1 MADAVFK
8 RIIGMKLSSLLKR
21 SAGAGSSAHVAAR
34 PTIAPVLAHF
44 FFALFLFALCFF
56 AQTQMLPAQQSDN
69 FDEANVVPVTV
80 QDGRPNATKTTV
92 ETESTDIWKRSMETI
107 VSLRSYIMWAFVT
120 AFFSASIIAVW
131 FAIERLVVLR
141 KGRVIPRPFV
151 ERFLQHLNQRKLEG
165 QQALKLCEENG
176 SPIAIIFAHGVRK
189 WGKPSVEVEQAIIDG
204 GERQVSQLRKHLRV
218 LNGVATVTPLIGLLG
233 TVIGMI
239 ISFNDIATSNAM
251 GNPQQLAN
259 GIAMALFTT
268 AIGLTIAI
276 PTLITYTYLAG
287 RIDSLVMEM
296 DLLSQDVVNF
306 ISAEGLANPS
316 LAMTQPR
323 SRRSPKPHAAASK

>member
-1 MADAVFK
+1 
-8 RIIGMKLSSLLKR
+8 MKLFSLLKR
-21 SAGAGSSAHVAAR
+21 CAAIRSSARGTAR
-34 PTIAPVLAHF
+34 PIIA
-44 FFALFLFALCFF
+44 FALCIL
-56 AQTQMLPAQQSDN
+56 AHTQMLSAQQPGDTN
-69 FDEANVVPVTV
+69 EADPTPVPVTV
-80 QDGRPNATKTTV
+80 QGGQPSVVKATAETDGAG
-92 ETESTDIWKRSMETI
+92 SWKQSMEAI
-107 VSLRSYIMWAFVT
+107 VALRDYIMWTFVGAFL
-120 AFFSASIIAVW
+120 SASIIAVW

-151 ERFLQHLNQRKLEG
+151 NRFIQHLDQRKLEG
-165 QQALKLCEENG
+165 KQALKLCEENG
-176 SPIAIIFAHGVRK
+176 SPIAVVFAHGVRK

-218 LNGVATVTPLIGLLG
+218 LNGVATVSPLIGLLG

-239 ISFNDIATSNAM
+239 IAFNDIAKSNAM

-287 RIDSLVMEM
+287 RIDSLVVEM
-296 DLLSQDVVNF
+296 DLLSQDVVNL
-306 ISAEGLANPS
+306 ISAEGLASQPAAS
-316 LAMTQPR
+316 TQPR
-323 SRRSPKPHAAASK
+323 SRRSQKPQAAASK

>member
-1 MADAVFK
+1 
-8 RIIGMKLSSLLKR
+8 MKFFSLLTR
-21 SAGAGSSAHVAAR
+21 CAVIRSSARCTVRPIMAVA
-34 PTIAPVLAHF
+34 
-44 FFALFLFALCFF
+44 FALCIL
-56 AQTQMLPAQQSDN
+56 AHSQMLTAQQPPDTN
-69 FDEANVVPVTV
+69 EAGPVPVTV
-80 QDGRPNATKTTV
+80 QGGRPGANKAAT
-92 ETESTDIWKRSMETI
+92 EAESASSWKQSMEAI
-107 VSLRSYIMWAFVT
+107 VSLRDYIMWAFVG
-120 AFFSASIIAVW
+120 AFLSASIIAVW

-151 ERFLQHLNQRKLEG
+151 ERFIQHLDQRKLEG
-165 QQALKLCEENG
+165 KQALKLCEENG
-176 SPIAIIFAHGVRK
+176 SPIAVVFAHGVRK

-218 LNGVATVTPLIGLLG
+218 LNGVATVSPLIGLLG

-239 ISFNDIATSNAM
+239 ISFNDIAKSNAM

-287 RIDSLVMEM
+287 RIDSLVVEM
-296 DLLSQDVVNF
+296 DRLSQDVVNL
-306 ISAEGLANPS
+306 ISAEGLAN
-316 LAMTQPR
+316 QPRASAQSR
-323 SRRSPKPHAAASK
+323 SRRSQKPQATASK

>member
-1 MADAVFK
+1 
-8 RIIGMKLSSLLKR
+8 MKLSSLLRGSAGTR
-21 SAGAGSSAHVAAR
+21 SASRNASRPAVA
-34 PTIAPVLAHF
+34 L
-44 FFALFLFALCFF
+44 LLALCFL
-56 AQTQMLPAQQSDN
+56 AHTQMLSAQQPDN
-69 FDEANVVPVTV
+69 ADEAGVVPVTV
-80 QDGRPNATKTTV
+80 QSGRPTATA
-92 ETESTDIWKRSMETI
+92 ETDGADPWKRAMETI
-107 VSLRSYIMWAFVT
+107 VSMRSYIMWGFVSAFL
-120 AFFSASIIAVW
+120 SASIIAVW

-151 ERFLQHLNQRKLEG
+151 ARFIQHLEQRKLESK
-165 QQALKLCEENG
+165 QALKLCEENG
-176 SPIAIIFAHGVRK
+176 SPIAVIFAHGVRK

-218 LNGVATVTPLIGLLG
+218 LNGVATVSPLIGLLG

-296 DLLSQDVVNF
+296 DLLSQNVVNL
-306 ISAEGLANPS
+306 ISAEGLASPP
-316 LAMTQPR
+316 AAPTQSR
-323 SRRSPKPHAAASK
+323 SRRSPKPQAAASK